1 MSDQVVFSLFEVV
14 EMLRDRIFQR
24 IANLSSAPRKLFNDE
39 AGEPVRCRGGAAI
52 GVKEDGNIKVVLSEI
67 NPELQDYWKEPDGRY
82 AGYAA
87 MKAITALQDEKPT
100 TDCGPFNFSGAVH
113 CGGIPRYLPEY
124 DAWISFAFSGFES
137 WEDKDIAA
145 QVLEEF
151 FPIQEV
157 ISPRPASFHP

>member
-14 EMLRDRIFQR
+14 EMLRERIFQR
-24 IANLSSAPRKLFNDE
+24 MAELSSTPRKLFNDE
-39 AGEPVRCRGGAAI
+39 AGEPTNCRGGAAI
-52 GVKEDGNIKVVLSEI
+52 GVKGDGNIWVTLSEI
-67 NPELQDYWKEPDGRY
+67 NPEFQDYWKENGRY

-113 CGGIPRYLPEY
+113 RGGIPRYLPEY
-124 DAWISFAFSGFES
+124 KAWISIAFSGFES
-137 WEDKDIAA
+137 WDDEDIAA

-151 FPIQEV
+151 SPAQEV